1 MKMIC
6 SQKRYGSM
14 LPLVLLFPL
23 LASGCG
29 QGKGTVSGKVTY
41 QGKAVPSGFVTF
53 IPEQGGA
60 LHSDIQSDG
69 SYRLNNVP
77 VGQVKI
83 SVEPKKSAQ
92 DTLQSSAMPRNP
104 KDFGKAKAAMTENS
118 TQIPSRYTDPEK
130 SQLTYTVTKGSQQH
144 DIDLK

>member
-14 LPLVLLFPL
+14 LPIMLLLPL
-23 LASGCG
+23 LATGCGG

-41 QGKAVPSGFVTF
+41 QGKPLPSGFVTF
-53 IPEQGGA
+53 VPEQGAA
-60 LHSDIQSDG
+60 LHSEIQSDG
-69 SYRLNNVP
+69 SYRMNNVP
-77 VGQVKI
+77 LGAVKI
-83 SVEPKKSAQ
+83 SVEPKSAQ
-92 DTLQSSAMPRNP
+92 DTLKSSAMPRNP
-104 KDFGKAKAAMTENS
+104 KDFSKAKTAMTES
-118 TQIPSRYTDPEK
+118 DAKIPSRYADPNK